1 MKKIFYLL
9 ILILFSPAYV
19 NAFGL
24 GDVVVGTALNEPL
37 EGRIELLSASPD
49 ELDSLAVTL
58 ADGETFAKAGID
70 RPFILSKLR
79 FDLVRSTDSRP
90 DYIRVSSQLPIQEPF
105 LNFLIEVSWING
117 RILREYTILL
127 DPPSYD
133 FRSKINRA
141 ESQQTIIE
149 YDDSTEIST
158 YKKPNE
164 DEEIKSYTPRTNY
177 TGKDY
182 GPTVR
187 QDTLSE
193 IAYKTRPDRSINL
206 DQMMMAIFRANPQA
220 FINQNINGLKGG
232 YVLQIPDENVIRE
245 IDLREAK
252 AAVRSQH
259 AVWSGAGF
267 EEEGPVV
274 EESEIASD
282 AAEVDVDEDKAVE
295 STNTDSYNPELRL
308 VAPSDDTEESQETGV
323 NKPTK
328 SNDLLLAEET
338 IETLTQE
345 NFELKARLKE
355 LESLVEKLQPLLS
368 LKDDE
373 LAAYQVQLSNEADE
387 TVIST
392 EEEAAFEE
400 ATEEGITG
408 ESAYEAQV
416 KRDEELVQ
424 TYLGPFAPIIDKV
437 KDLVLG
443 KVGLAILGI
452 LILLLVF
459 LRLRRAPVETVELE
473 PIDDAELAEIDKE
486 VSGLMDSAAATQ
498 TEESE
503 DETVIAPVKESVV
516 EEEGF
521 DEEVEAEFSMDE
533 VNAYI
538 AFEQYDDAESAI
550 RNALS
555 VNSDNQELHMKLLE
569 VFYNSSNENS
579 FKEEAGFIKSK
590 FGAEGEEWDR
600 VLSMWNEMTNSI
612 LSFNDD
618 GSEDETI
625 MVSTP
630 DDGSEDETIMVGTP
644 DDGSEDKTT
653 LVGTPDDLE
662 INIEVPSDE
671 ISDSNI
677 ETEDDDFEI
686 DLSTTEDDDSNVTNT
701 IIDSSEML
709 EKTEFD
715 LDIDNID
722 ANESDESTITSKD
735 DSDGSDDQEI
745 EIDLDLDLAE
755 DSGDTSVSVN
765 ENAEDTHAAFVEKV
779 AESEDLSTEDV
790 VATKLDLAIAYV
802 EVSDKENAKT
812 ILNEVLEEGDE
823 SQREQAKKLLDQI

>member
-1 MKKIFYLL
+1 
-9 ILILFSPAYV
+9 
-19 NAFGL
+19 
-24 GDVVVGTALNEPL
+24 
-37 EGRIELLSASPD
+37 
-49 ELDSLAVTL
+49 
-58 ADGETFAKAGID
+58 
-70 RPFILSKLR
+70 
-79 FDLVRSTDSRP
+79 
-90 DYIRVSSQLPIQEPF
+90 
-105 LNFLIEVSWING
+105 
-117 RILREYTILL
+117 
-127 DPPSYD
+127 
-133 FRSKINRA
+133 
-141 ESQQTIIE
+141 
-149 YDDSTEIST
+149 
-158 YKKPNE
+158 
-164 DEEIKSYTPRTNY
+164 
-177 TGKDY
+177 
-182 GPTVR
+182 
-187 QDTLSE
+187 
-193 IAYKTRPDRSINL
+193 
-206 DQMMMAIFRANPQA
+206 
-220 FINQNINGLKGG
+220 
-232 YVLQIPDENVIRE
+232 
-245 IDLREAK
+245 
-252 AAVRSQH
+252 
-259 AVWSGAGF
+259 
-267 EEEGPVV
+267 
-274 EESEIASD
+274 
-282 AAEVDVDEDKAVE
+282 
-295 STNTDSYNPELRL
+295 
-308 VAPSDDTEESQETGV
+308 
-323 NKPTK
+323 
-328 SNDLLLAEET
+328 
-338 IETLTQE
+338 
-345 NFELKARLKE
+345 
-355 LESLVEKLQPLLS
+355 
-368 LKDDE
+368 
-373 LAAYQVQLSNEADE
+373 
-387 TVIST
+387 
-392 EEEAAFEE
+392 
-400 ATEEGITG
+400 
-408 ESAYEAQV
+408 
-416 KRDEELVQ
+416 
-424 TYLGPFAPIIDKV
+424 
-437 KDLVLG
+437 
-443 KVGLAILGI
+443 
-452 LILLLVF
+452 
-459 LRLRRAPVETVELE
+459 
-473 PIDDAELAEIDKE
+473 
-486 VSGLMDSAAATQ
+486 MDSAAATQ

-516 EEEGF
+516 QEEGF

-590 FGAEGEEWDR
+590 FGAKGEEWDR
-600 VLSMWNEMTNSI
+600 VLSMWKEMTNSI
-612 LSFNDD
+612 LSFN
-618 GSEDETI
+618 
-625 MVSTP
+625 

-765 ENAEDTHAAFVEKV
+765 ENVEDTHAAFVEKV

>member
-58 ADGETFAKAGID
+58 ADGETFTKAGID

-282 AAEVDVDEDKAVE
+282 AAEVDVDE
-295 STNTDSYNPELRL
+295 
-308 VAPSDDTEESQETGV
+308 
-323 NKPTK
+323 
-328 SNDLLLAEET
+328 
-338 IETLTQE
+338 
-345 NFELKARLKE
+345 
-355 LESLVEKLQPLLS
+355 
-368 LKDDE
+368 
-373 LAAYQVQLSNEADE
+373 
-387 TVIST
+387 
-392 EEEAAFEE
+392 
-400 ATEEGITG
+400 
-408 ESAYEAQV
+408 
-416 KRDEELVQ
+416 
-424 TYLGPFAPIIDKV
+424 
-437 KDLVLG
+437 
-443 KVGLAILGI
+443 
-452 LILLLVF
+452 
-459 LRLRRAPVETVELE
+459 
-473 PIDDAELAEIDKE
+473 
-486 VSGLMDSAAATQ
+486 
-498 TEESE
+498 
-503 DETVIAPVKESVV
+503 
-516 EEEGF
+516 
-521 DEEVEAEFSMDE
+521 
-533 VNAYI
+533 
-538 AFEQYDDAESAI
+538 
-550 RNALS
+550 
-555 VNSDNQELHMKLLE
+555 
-569 VFYNSSNENS
+569 
-579 FKEEAGFIKSK
+579 
-590 FGAEGEEWDR
+590 
-600 VLSMWNEMTNSI
+600 
-612 LSFNDD
+612 
-618 GSEDETI
+618 
-625 MVSTP
+625 
-630 DDGSEDETIMVGTP
+630 
-644 DDGSEDKTT
+644 
-653 LVGTPDDLE
+653 
-662 INIEVPSDE
+662 
-671 ISDSNI
+671 
-677 ETEDDDFEI
+677 
-686 DLSTTEDDDSNVTNT
+686 
-701 IIDSSEML
+701 
-709 EKTEFD
+709 
-715 LDIDNID
+715 
-722 ANESDESTITSKD
+722 
-735 DSDGSDDQEI
+735 
-745 EIDLDLDLAE
+745 
-755 DSGDTSVSVN
+755 
-765 ENAEDTHAAFVEKV
+765 
-779 AESEDLSTEDV
+779 
-790 VATKLDLAIAYV
+790 
-802 EVSDKENAKT
+802 
-812 ILNEVLEEGDE
+812 
-823 SQREQAKKLLDQI
+823 

>member
-58 ADGETFAKAGID
+58 ADGETFTKAGID

-79 FDLVRSTDSRP
+79 FDLVRSTDSGP

-158 YKKPNE
+158 YKQPNE

-282 AAEVDVDEDKAVE
+282 AAEVDVDEDKTME
-295 STNTDSYNPELRL
+295 SINTDSYNPELRL

-387 TVIST
+387 KVIST

-400 ATEEGITG
+400 TNEEGITG
-408 ESAYEAQV
+408 ESTYESQV

-503 DETVIAPVKESVV
+503 DETVIAPAKESVV
-516 EEEGF
+516 QEEGF

-590 FGAEGEEWDR
+590 FGAKGEEWDR

-612 LSFNDD
+612 LSFN
-618 GSEDETI
+618 
-625 MVSTP
+625 

-765 ENAEDTHAAFVEKV
+765 ENVEDTHAAFVEKV

>member
-133 FRSKINRA
+133 FRSKINRE

-158 YKKPNE
+158 YKQPNE

-282 AAEVDVDEDKAVE
+282 AAEVDVDEDKAME
-295 STNTDSYNPELRL
+295 SINTDSYNPELRL

-392 EEEAAFEE
+392 EDEAAFEE
-400 ATEEGITG
+400 ATEEEAAFEETNEEGITG
-408 ESAYEAQV
+408 ESTYEAQV

-590 FGAEGEEWDR
+590 FGAKGEEWDR

-612 LSFNDD
+612 LSFN
-618 GSEDETI
+618 
-625 MVSTP
+625 

-686 DLSTTEDDDSNVTNT
+686 DLSTTEDDDSSVTNT

-765 ENAEDTHAAFVEKV
+765 ENVEDTHAAFVEKV

>member
-58 ADGETFAKAGID
+58 ADGETFTKAGID

-133 FRSKINRA
+133 FRSKINRE

-193 IAYKTRPDRSINL
+193 IAYKTRPDRSISL

-387 TVIST
+387 KVIST

-400 ATEEGITG
+400 ATEEEAAFEETNEEGITG
-408 ESAYEAQV
+408 ESTYESQV

-590 FGAEGEEWDR
+590 FGAKGEEWDR

-612 LSFNDD
+612 LSFN
-618 GSEDETI
+618 
-625 MVSTP
+625 

-765 ENAEDTHAAFVEKV
+765 ENVEDTHAAFVEKV